1 MPRYSNDNLQAIM
14 ENFNKELGGGSFGT
28 VFDRAVTDGTKVAV
42 KRLERCG
49 QIKQS
54 FLAEVEI
61 TGSIHQLNLVR
72 LVGFCAEKSH
82 RLLVYE
88 CMSNSSL
95 DRWLFHK
102 NPEMLPDW
110 QHRKKIYMWNVGKR

>member
-1 MPRYSNDNLQAIM
+1 M
-14 ENFNKELGGGSFGT
+14 KH
-28 VFDRAVTDGTKVAV
+28 
-42 KRLERCG
+42 LERFG

-61 TGSIHQLNLVR
+61 IGSIHHLNLVR

-82 RLLVYE
+82 RLFVYE
-88 CMSNSSL
+88 YMSNGSL

-102 NPEMLPDW
+102 NPEMLLHW
-110 QHRKKIYMWNVGKR
+110 QYRKKIYMRNVGKR

>member
-1 MPRYSNDNLQAIM
+1 M
-14 ENFNKELGGGSFGT
+14 KC
-28 VFDRAVTDGTKVAV
+28 
-42 KRLERCG
+42 LERFG

-54 FLAEVEI
+54 FLAEIEI
-61 TGSIHQLNLVR
+61 IGSIHHLNLVR

-88 CMSNSSL
+88 YMSNGSL

-102 NPEMLPDW
+102 NPEMLLDW
-110 QHRKKIYMWNVGKR
+110 QHRKKIYMRNVGKR

>member
-1 MPRYSNDNLQAIM
+1 MPRYSYDDLQAIM
-14 ENFNKELGGGSFGT
+14 ENFNKELGGERFGI
-28 VFDRAVTDGTKVAV
+28 VFDKALTNGTKVAV
-42 KRLERCG
+42 KHLERFG

-61 TGSIHQLNLVR
+61 IGSIHHLNLVR
-72 LVGFCAEKSH
+72 LVGSCVEKSH

-88 CMSNSSL
+88 YMSNGSL

-102 NPEMLPDW
+102 NPKMLLDW
-110 QHRKKIYMWNVGKR
+110 QHRKKICMRNVGKR

>member
-1 MPRYSNDNLQAIM
+1 MPRYFYDDLQAIM
-14 ENFNKELGGGSFGT
+14 ENFNKELGGGRFGI
-28 VFDRAVTDGTKVAV
+28 VFDKALTNGTKVAV
-42 KRLERCG
+42 KRLQRFG

-61 TGSIHQLNLVR
+61 IGSIHHLNLVR

-82 RLLVYE
+82 RLLIYE
-88 CMSNSSL
+88 YMSNGSL